1 MAREQH
7 CDVAV
12 VGLGGA
18 GAAAVI
24 AAKGAGADV
33 IAIERSTEAGGNTRD
48 SGASIHEFL
57 DVPRLVQHYSELTYG
72 STPEPVIRTYVE
84 GVVGIPDW
92 VRAHGGK
99 PNRALRGDRPATP
112 PAEGPQ
118 AGTVDCFPS
127 ARPTS
132 AFPSIDGA
140 DAMGGRYKVV
150 AQDWEPGTGATAGGV
165 TLWQV
170 LGAEIDR
177 LGVPILYETRARRLL
192 KDPETGAVK
201 GVVADSPEGK
211 VVIHARR
218 GVILTTGGF
227 ASDPSMLVD
236 VFGVEM
242 PCLGAPGLRT
252 GDGIRMAADVGAD
265 MWHMT
270 GLSARLGYQFEGYEA
285 GFLARLSG
293 PGFVFVDQDA
303 QRYVDETEL
312 DAHAAALVALV
323 HDPTRGGY
331 RRVPSYLIFD
341 EETRYDGPIV
351 TVVAGYNAGF
361 PWSRDNSAEVKRG
374 WIKQADTIDELAAS
388 VGLPADALVATV
400 AEFNAVARGEVPD
413 RLGRRQE
420 ASRAL
425 ASPPYYAVEL
435 VPCVYNT
442 QGGPRRNERAEVLNP
457 FGEPIP
463 GLYSAG
469 ELGSLWNRLYPGT
482 GNLAECLVFGQI
494 AGREAASRGSSG
506 PSRG

>member
-1 MAREQH
+1 MASEQH
-7 CDVAV
+7 YDVVV

-18 GAAAVI
+18 GAAAAI
-24 AAKGAGADV
+24 TAREAGADV
-33 IAIERSTEAGGNTRD
+33 IVIERSTEAGGNTRD

-57 DVPRLVQHYSELTYG
+57 DVPRLIQHYSKLTYG

-99 PNRALRGDRPATP
+99 PNRALRSNRAATP
-112 PAEGPQ
+112 PNDKPQ
-118 AGTVDCFPS
+118 GGDCFPS

-132 AFPSIDGA
+132 AFPSVEGA
-140 DAMGGRYKVV
+140 DAMGARYKLVPEG
-150 AQDWEPGTGATAGGV
+150 WESNTGVPAGGV

-170 LGAEIDR
+170 LAAEVER
-177 LGVPILYETRARRLL
+177 LEIPVIYETRARRLL
-192 KDPETGAVK
+192 KDSDTGTVT
-201 GVVADSPEGK
+201 GVIADSGEGE
-211 VVIHARR
+211 VVVHARG

-270 GLSARLGYQFEGYEA
+270 GLSARLGYKFEGYEA
-285 GFLARLSG
+285 GFLARLAG

-303 QRYVDETEL
+303 KRYVDETQL

-323 HDPTRGGY
+323 HDPMRGGY
-331 RRVPSYLIFD
+331 RRIPSYVIFD

-351 TVVAGYNAGF
+351 TVVAGHNAGY

-374 WIKQADTIDELAAS
+374 WIKRAETIEELAAM
-388 VGLPADALVATV
+388 VGLSADALAATV
-400 AEFNAVARGEVPD
+400 DEFNAVARGEAHD
-413 RLGRRQE
+413 RFGRKQE

-435 VPCVYNT
+435 VPCIYNT
-442 QGGPRRNERAEVLNP
+442 QGGPRRNERAEVLSP
-457 FGEPIP
+457 FGDPIP

-494 AGREAASRGSSG
+494 AGREAASRASGG
-506 PSRG
+506 PSRD